1 MTSIFNDF
9 LNESLFDKM
18 NYGFHKYMKPM
29 PRVTK
34 LENGDYQIS
43 LVALGFSQEDLKIQI
58 VGNKLKITGKLDGCI
73 SELIEISEI
82 NQSYKLDGISV
93 DKVTAKLLNGI
104 LTVTIKQ
111 KDIEPDE
118 KIEITIS

>member
-1 MTSIFNDF
+1 MTSIFNDL
-9 LNESLFDKM
+9 LNETFFDKM
-18 NYGFHKYMKPM
+18 NYGFHKYMIPRS
-29 PRVTK
+29 RVTK

-58 VGNKLKITGKLDGCI
+58 VGHKLKITGELDADI
-73 SELIEISEI
+73 SELIEIREI
-82 NQSYKLDGISV
+82 NKSYKLDGISV

-111 KDIEPDE
+111 KDVKAEE